1 MFNNFKYLVREG
13 LRNAWA
19 NRLMTFASVGVL
31 VCCLVLMGSA
41 VLVSVN
47 ITHVMELFEDKN
59 VVMVFLNDTVSG
71 SDATLTVA
79 DVQKKILTVDN
90 VDPENIEFVPKEKGF
105 SSLMDRFDEKL
116 KIIDT
121 LGDTANILPDAFK
134 VGFKDPTRY
143 ETTVQ
148 QLKNLPEVYT
158 VRDNREYAEKLMG
171 INQTVTVVGTWI
183 VGLLLVVSLFIITN
197 TIKLTMYVRKL
208 EISIMKSVGATD
220 WFIRMPF
227 LVEGIV
233 IIRMPFL
240 VEGIV
245 IGMTAGLISFGLVS
259 YIYSAAASSI
269 TDVLATGVLPYST
282 MLFKLLL
289 AFIGSGVLSGSI
301 GSLVSIRKYL
311 RNDGGLNDE

>member
-19 NRLMTFASVGVL
+19 NRLMTFASIGVL

-47 ITHVMELFEDKN
+47 ITHVMQLFDDKN
-59 VVMVFLNDTVSG
+59 VVMVFLNETVSG
-71 SDATLTVA
+71 SDAAMTVA
-79 DVQKKILTVDN
+79 DVQKKILSVDN

-105 SSLMDRFDEKL
+105 STLMDRFDEKL

-171 INQTVTVVGTWI
+171 INQTVTVVGAWI

-233 IIRMPFL
+233 IGLI
-240 VEGIV
+240 
-245 IGMTAGLISFGLVS
+245 AGLISFGLVS

-269 TDVLATGVLPYST
+269 TDVLATGVLPYSS

-289 AFIGSGVLSGSI
+289 AFIGSGVLSGAI
-301 GSLVSIRKYL
+301 GSFVSIRKYL

>member
-1 MFNNFKYLVREG
+1 MFNNLKYLVREG

-47 ITHVMELFEDKN
+47 ITHIMELFEDKN

-71 SDATLTVA
+71 SDANMTVA
-79 DVQKKILTVDN
+79 DVKNQILSI
-90 VDPENIEFVPKEKGF
+90 ENIDENNVEFIPKEKGF
-105 SSLMDRFDEKL
+105 SALMDRFDEKL
-116 KIIDT
+116 KIMDT

-148 QLKNLPEVYT
+148 QLKNLPVVYT
-158 VRDNREYAEKLMG
+158 VRDNREYAQKLMG

-227 LVEGIV
+227 LVEGIA
-233 IIRMPFL
+233 
-240 VEGIV
+240 
-245 IGMTAGLISFGLVS
+245 IGLAAGLISFGLVS

-269 TDVLATGVLPYST
+269 TDVLATGVLPYSS
-282 MLFKLLL
+282 MFGWLML
-289 AFIGSGVLSGSI
+289 AFLGSGVLSGAL

-311 RNDGGLNDE
+311 KNDGGLNDE

>member
-19 NRLMTFASVGVL
+19 NRLMTLASVGVL

-47 ITHVMELFEDKN
+47 ISHAMKWLQDQN
-59 VVMVFLNDTVSG
+59 VVMVFLNSTVSG
-71 SDATLTVA
+71 SDASYTVS
-79 DVQKKILTVDN
+79 DVRNQILSVDN
-90 VDPENIEFVPKEKGF
+90 VDENNVEFISKEKGF
-105 SSLMDRFDEKL
+105 QSLLDRFDEKL
-116 KIIDT
+116 KIIDS
-121 LGDTANILPDAFK
+121 LGDTANILPDAFR

-148 QLKNLPEVYT
+148 QLKNLDVVYT
-158 VRDNREYAEKLMG
+158 VRDNRKYAEKLMG
-171 INQTVTVVGTWI
+171 INKTVTVVGVWI

-197 TIKLTMYVRKL
+197 TIKLTMMVRKL

-233 IIRMPFL
+233 IGL
-240 VEGIV
+240 
-245 IGMTAGLISFGLVS
+245 TAGILSFALVS
-259 YIYSAAASSI
+259 YIYSAATSAISSI
-269 TDVLATGVLPYST
+269 MSAGALPYMS
-282 MLFKLLL
+282 MIWWLLL
-289 AFIGSGVLSGSI
+289 AFVGSGVLSGALGSLFSI
-301 GSLVSIRKYL
+301 GKYL
-311 RNDGGLNDE
+311 KDDGGVSGE

>member
-47 ITHVMELFEDKN
+47 ITHLMQLFEDKN
-59 VVMVFLNDTVSG
+59 VVMVFLNDTISG

-79 DVQKKILTVDN
+79 DVQNKILTIDN
-90 VDPENIEFVPKEKGF
+90 VDPDNIEFVPKEKGF

-171 INQTVTVVGTWI
+171 INQTVTVVGAWI

-233 IIRMPFL
+233 IGL
-240 VEGIV
+240 A
-245 IGMTAGLISFGLVS
+245 AGLISFGLVS

-269 TDVLATGVLPYST
+269 TDVLATGVLPYSS

-289 AFIGSGVLSGSI
+289 AFIGSGVFSGAI

>member
-1 MFNNFKYLVREG
+1 MYNNFKYLVREG
-13 LRNAWA
+13 FRNAWA

-47 ITHVMELFEDKN
+47 ISHIMELFEDKN

-90 VDPENIEFVPKEKGF
+90 VDPDNIEFVPKEKGF
-105 SSLMDRFDEKL
+105 STLMNRFDEKL

-233 IIRMPFL
+233 IGL
-240 VEGIV
+240 
-245 IGMTAGLISFGLVS
+245 TAGLISFGLVS

-269 TDVLATGVLPYST
+269 TDVLATGVLPYSS

-311 RNDGGLNDE
+311 RNDGGLYDE

>member
-1 MFNNFKYLVREG
+1 
-13 LRNAWA
+13 
-19 NRLMTFASVGVL
+19 MTFASVGVL

-47 ITHVMELFEDKN
+47 ITHLMQLFEDKN
-59 VVMVFLNDTVSG
+59 VVMVFLNDTISG

-79 DVQKKILTVDN
+79 DVQNKILTIDN
-90 VDPENIEFVPKEKGF
+90 VDPDNIEFVPKEKGF

-134 VGFKDPTRY
+134 VGFEDPTRY

-171 INQTVTVVGTWI
+171 INQTVTVVGAWI

-233 IIRMPFL
+233 IGL
-240 VEGIV
+240 A
-245 IGMTAGLISFGLVS
+245 AGLISFGLVS

-269 TDVLATGVLPYST
+269 TDVLATGVLPYSS

-289 AFIGSGVLSGSI
+289 AFIGSGVLSGAI

>member
-13 LRNAWA
+13 FRNAWA

-47 ITHVMELFEDKN
+47 ISHIMELFEDKN

-79 DVQKKILTVDN
+79 DVQKKILAVDN
-90 VDPENIEFVPKEKGF
+90 VDPDNIEFVPKEKGF
-105 SSLMDRFDEKL
+105 STLMNRFDEKL

-233 IIRMPFL
+233 IGL
-240 VEGIV
+240 
-245 IGMTAGLISFGLVS
+245 TAGLISFGLVS

-269 TDVLATGVLPYST
+269 TDVLATGVLPYSS
-282 MLFKLLL
+282 MLFKLLPPL
-289 AFIGSGVLSGSI
+289 
-301 GSLVSIRKYL
+301 
-311 RNDGGLNDE
+311 

>member
-105 SSLMDRFDEKL
+105 SSLLDRFDEKL

-171 INQTVTVVGTWI
+171 INQTVTVVGAWI

-233 IIRMPFL
+233 IGLI
-240 VEGIV
+240 
-245 IGMTAGLISFGLVS
+245 AGLISFGLVS

-269 TDVLATGVLPYST
+269 TDVLATGVLPYSS
-282 MLFKLLL
+282 MLINLLI

>member
-13 LRNAWA
+13 FRNAWV

-71 SDATLTVA
+71 SDATLTVN
-79 DVQKKILTVDN
+79 DVQQKILSVDN
-90 VDPENIEFVPKEKGF
+90 VDPDNIEFVPKEKGF

-171 INQTVTVVGTWI
+171 INQTVTVVGAWI

-227 LVEGIV
+227 LVEGI
-233 IIRMPFL
+233 IIGL
-240 VEGIV
+240 V
-245 IGMTAGLISFGLVS
+245 AGLISFGLVS

-269 TDVLATGVLPYST
+269 TNVLATGVMPYSS
-282 MLFKLLL
+282 MIVNLLI

>member
-47 ITHVMELFEDKN
+47 ISHVMELFEDKN
-59 VVMVFLNDTVSG
+59 VVMVFLNNTVSG

-79 DVQKKILTVDN
+79 DVQKKIISVDN
-90 VDPENIEFVPKEKGF
+90 VDPDNVEFVPKEKGF

-171 INQTVTVVGTWI
+171 INQTVTVVGAWI

-233 IIRMPFL
+233 IGL
-240 VEGIV
+240 A
-245 IGMTAGLISFGLVS
+245 AGLISFGLVS

-269 TDVLATGVLPYST
+269 TNVLATGVLPYSS

-311 RNDGGLNDE
+311 RNDGGLNNE

>member
-47 ITHVMELFEDKN
+47 ITHVMQLFEDKN
-59 VVMVFLNDTVSG
+59 VVMVFLNDTISG

-79 DVQKKILTVDN
+79 DVQNKILTIDN
-90 VDPENIEFVPKEKGF
+90 VDPDNIEFVPKEKGF

-171 INQTVTVVGTWI
+171 INQTVTVVGAWI

-233 IIRMPFL
+233 IGL
-240 VEGIV
+240 A
-245 IGMTAGLISFGLVS
+245 AGLISFGLVS

-269 TDVLATGVLPYST
+269 TDVLATGVLPYSS

-289 AFIGSGVLSGSI
+289 AFIGSGVLSGAI

>member
-79 DVQKKILTVDN
+79 DVQKKSLTVDN

-105 SSLMDRFDEKL
+105 SSLLDRFDEKL

-121 LGDTANILPDAFK
+121 LGDTAIILPDAFK

-171 INQTVTVVGTWI
+171 INQTVTVVGAWI

-197 TIKLTMYVRKL
+197 TIKLTMCVRML

-233 IIRMPFL
+233 IGLI
-240 VEGIV
+240 
-245 IGMTAGLISFGLVS
+245 AGLISFGLVS

-269 TDVLATGVLPYST
+269 TDVLATGVLPYSS
-282 MLFKLLL
+282 MLFNLLI
-289 AFIGSGVLSGSI
+289 AFIGSGVLSGSV

>member
-13 LRNAWA
+13 FRNAWA

-41 VLVSVN
+41 VLVSFN
-47 ITHVMELFEDKN
+47 ITHIMELFEDKN

-90 VDPENIEFVPKEKGF
+90 VDPDNIEFVPKEKGF

-158 VRDNREYAEKLMG
+158 VRDNREYAEKLMR

-233 IIRMPFL
+233 IGL
-240 VEGIV
+240 
-245 IGMTAGLISFGLVS
+245 TAGLISFGLVS

>member
-105 SSLMDRFDEKL
+105 SSLLDRFDEKL

-121 LGDTANILPDAFK
+121 LGDTANIRPDAFK

-171 INQTVTVVGTWI
+171 INQTVTVVGAWI

-233 IIRMPFL
+233 IGLI
-240 VEGIV
+240 
-245 IGMTAGLISFGLVS
+245 AGLISFGLVS

-269 TDVLATGVLPYST
+269 TDVLATGVLPYSS
-282 MLFKLLL
+282 MLINLLI

>member
-13 LRNAWA
+13 FRNAWA
-19 NRLMTFASVGVL
+19 NRLMTLASVGVL

-41 VLVSVN
+41 ILVSVN
-47 ITHVMELFEDKN
+47 ISNIMHLFEEKN
-59 VVMVFLNDTVSG
+59 VVMVFLNDTVSS
-71 SDATLTVA
+71 SDASMTVE
-79 DVQKKILTVDN
+79 DVKKQILSVDN
-90 VDPENIEFVPKEKGF
+90 IDSENIEFIPKEKGF
-105 SSLMDRFDEKL
+105 STLMSRFDENL

-121 LGDTANILPDAFK
+121 LGDTANILPDAFR

-143 ETTVQ
+143 ETTVE
-148 QLKNLPEVYT
+148 QLKNLPVVYT

-227 LVEGIV
+227 LVEGI
-233 IIRMPFL
+233 IIGL
-240 VEGIV
+240 S
-245 IGMTAGLISFGLVS
+245 AGLISFGLVS
-259 YIYSAAASSI
+259 YIYSAAASAIS
-269 TDVLATGVLPYST
+269 DVLATGALPYRSMFLK
-282 MLFKLLL
+282 MLG
-289 AFIGSGVLSGSI
+289 AFLGSGILSGTI

>member
-19 NRLMTFASVGVL
+19 NRLMTLASVGVL

-47 ITHVMELFEDKN
+47 ISHAMKWLQDQN
-59 VVMVFLNDTVSG
+59 VVMVFLNSTVSG
-71 SDATLTVA
+71 SDASYTVS
-79 DVQKKILTVDN
+79 DVRNQILSVDN
-90 VDPENIEFVPKEKGF
+90 VDENNVEFISKEKGF
-105 SSLMDRFDEKL
+105 QSLLDRFDEKL
-116 KIIDT
+116 KIIDS
-121 LGDTANILPDAFK
+121 LGDTANILPDAFR

-148 QLKNLPEVYT
+148 QLKNLDVVYT
-158 VRDNREYAEKLMG
+158 VRDNRKYAEKLMG
-171 INQTVTVVGTWI
+171 INKTVTVVGVWI

-197 TIKLTMYVRKL
+197 TIKLTMMVRKL

-233 IIRMPFL
+233 IGL
-240 VEGIV
+240 
-245 IGMTAGLISFGLVS
+245 TAGILSFALVS
-259 YIYSAAASSI
+259 YIYSAATSAISSI
-269 TDVLATGVLPYST
+269 MSAGALPYMS
-282 MLFKLLL
+282 MIWWLLL
-289 AFIGSGVLSGSI
+289 AFLGSGVLSGTI

>member
-13 LRNAWA
+13 FRNAWA

-47 ITHVMELFEDKN
+47 ISHIMELFEDKN

-90 VDPENIEFVPKEKGF
+90 VDPDNIEFVPKEKGF
-105 SSLMDRFDEKL
+105 STLMNRFDEKL

-233 IIRMPFL
+233 IGL
-240 VEGIV
+240 
-245 IGMTAGLISFGLVS
+245 TAGLISFGLVS

-269 TDVLATGVLPYST
+269 TDVLATGVLPYSS

-311 RNDGGLNDE
+311 RNDGGLYDE

>member
-13 LRNAWA
+13 FRNAWA

-47 ITHVMELFEDKN
+47 ISHIMELFEDKN

-90 VDPENIEFVPKEKGF
+90 VDPDNIEFVPKEKGF
-105 SSLMDRFDEKL
+105 STLMNRFDEKL

-233 IIRMPFL
+233 IGL
-240 VEGIV
+240 
-245 IGMTAGLISFGLVS
+245 TAGLISFGLVS

-269 TDVLATGVLPYST
+269 TDVLATGVLPYSS

>member
-13 LRNAWA
+13 FRNAWV

-71 SDATLTVA
+71 SDATLTVN
-79 DVQKKILTVDN
+79 DVQQKILSVDN
-90 VDPENIEFVPKEKGF
+90 VDPDNIEFVPKEKGF

-171 INQTVTVVGTWI
+171 INQTVTVVGAWI

-233 IIRMPFL
+233 IGLI
-240 VEGIV
+240 
-245 IGMTAGLISFGLVS
+245 AGLISFGLVS

-269 TDVLATGVLPYST
+269 TDVLATGVLPYSS
-282 MLFKLLL
+282 MLFNLLI

>member
-31 VCCLVLMGSA
+31 VYCLVLMGSA

-105 SSLMDRFDEKL
+105 STLMDRFDEKP

-171 INQTVTVVGTWI
+171 INQTVTVVGAWI

-233 IIRMPFL
+233 IGLI
-240 VEGIV
+240 
-245 IGMTAGLISFGLVS
+245 AGLISFGLVS

-269 TDVLATGVLPYST
+269 TDVLATGVLPYSS

-289 AFIGSGVLSGSI
+289 AFIGSGVLSGAI
-301 GSLVSIRKYL
+301 GSFVSIRKYL

>member
-1 MFNNFKYLVREG
+1 MFNNLKYLVREG
-13 LRNAWA
+13 LRNALA

-47 ITHVMELFEDKN
+47 ITHIMALFEDKN

-71 SDATLTVA
+71 SDANMTVA
-79 DVQKKILTVDN
+79 DVKNQILSI
-90 VDPENIEFVPKEKGF
+90 ENIDENNVEFIPKEKGF
-105 SSLMDRFDEKL
+105 SALMDRFDEKL
-116 KIIDT
+116 KIMDT

-148 QLKNLPEVYT
+148 QLKNLPVVYT
-158 VRDNREYAEKLMG
+158 VRDNREYAQKLMG

-227 LVEGIV
+227 LVEGIA
-233 IIRMPFL
+233 
-240 VEGIV
+240 
-245 IGMTAGLISFGLVS
+245 IGLAAGLISFGLVS

-269 TDVLATGVLPYST
+269 TDVLATGVLPYSS
-282 MLFKLLL
+282 MFGWLML
-289 AFIGSGVLSGSI
+289 AFLGSGVLSGAL

-311 RNDGGLNDE
+311 KNDGGLNDE

>member
-47 ITHVMELFEDKN
+47 ITHLMQLFEDKN
-59 VVMVFLNDTVSG
+59 VVMVFLNDTISG

-79 DVQKKILTVDN
+79 DVQNKILTIDN
-90 VDPENIEFVPKEKGF
+90 VDPDNIEFVPKEKGF

-171 INQTVTVVGTWI
+171 INQTVTVVGAWI

-233 IIRMPFL
+233 IGL
-240 VEGIV
+240 A
-245 IGMTAGLISFGLVS
+245 AGLISFGLVS

-269 TDVLATGVLPYST
+269 TDVLATGVLPYSS

-289 AFIGSGVLSGSI
+289 AFIGSGVLSGAI

>member
-41 VLVSVN
+41 ILVSVN
-47 ITHVMELFEDKN
+47 ITHIMQLFEDKN

-71 SDATLTVA
+71 SDATMTVA
-79 DVQKKILTVDN
+79 DVQKKILSVDN
-90 VDPENIEFVPKEKGF
+90 VDPDNIEFIPKEKGF

-134 VGFKDPTRY
+134 VGFRDPTRY

-158 VRDNREYAEKLMG
+158 VRDNREYAQKLMG
-171 INQTVTVVGTWI
+171 INQTVTVVGAWI

-227 LVEGIV
+227 LVEGI
-233 IIRMPFL
+233 IIGL
-240 VEGIV
+240 V
-245 IGMTAGLISFGLVS
+245 AGLISFGLVS

-269 TDVLATGVLPYST
+269 TNVLATGVMPYSS
-282 MLFKLLL
+282 MIVNLLI

>member
-19 NRLMTFASVGVL
+19 NRLMTFASIGVL

-47 ITHVMELFEDKN
+47 ITHVMQLFDDKN
-59 VVMVFLNDTVSG
+59 VVMVFLNETVSG
-71 SDATLTVA
+71 SDAAMTVA
-79 DVQKKILTVDN
+79 DVQKKILSVDN

-105 SSLMDRFDEKL
+105 STLMDRFDEKL

-233 IIRMPFL
+233 IGL
-240 VEGIV
+240 
-245 IGMTAGLISFGLVS
+245 TAGLISFGLVS

>member
-1 MFNNFKYLVREG
+1 MFNNLKYLVREG

-19 NRLMTFASVGVL
+19 NRLMTLASVGVL

-47 ITHVMELFEDKN
+47 ITNIMELFEDQN

-71 SDATLTVA
+71 SDKSLTVA
-79 DVQKKILTVDN
+79 DVQQQILSVDN
-90 VDPENIEFVPKEKGF
+90 VDENNIEFIPKEKGF
-105 SSLMDRFDEKL
+105 STLMDRFDEKL
-116 KIIDT
+116 RIMDT
-121 LGDTANILPDAFK
+121 LGDTANILPDAFR

-148 QLKNLPEVYT
+148 QLKDLPVVYT

-197 TIKLTMYVRKL
+197 TLKLTMYVRKL

-227 LVEGIV
+227 LVEGV
-233 IIRMPFL
+233 
-240 VEGIV
+240 V
-245 IGMTAGLISFGLVS
+245 IGLAAGIISFGLVS
-259 YIYSAAASSI
+259 YIYSAAASAIS
-269 TDVLATGVLPYST
+269 DVLATGALPYGS
-282 MLFKLLL
+282 MVGWMLL
-289 AFIGSGVLSGSI
+289 AFIGSGVLSGAI

-311 RNDGGLNDE
+311 RNDGGINDE

>member
-171 INQTVTVVGTWI
+171 INQTVTVVGAWI

-233 IIRMPFL
+233 IGLI
-240 VEGIV
+240 
-245 IGMTAGLISFGLVS
+245 AGLISFGLVS

-269 TDVLATGVLPYST
+269 TDVLATGVLPYSS
-282 MLFKLLL
+282 MLFNLMI

>member
-59 VVMVFLNDTVSG
+59 VVMVFLNDTVSD

-171 INQTVTVVGTWI
+171 INQTVTVVGAWI

-233 IIRMPFL
+233 IGLI
-240 VEGIV
+240 
-245 IGMTAGLISFGLVS
+245 AGLISFGLVS

-269 TDVLATGVLPYST
+269 TDVLATGVLPYSS
-282 MLFKLLL
+282 MLFNLLI

>member
-47 ITHVMELFEDKN
+47 ITHIMELFEDKN

-71 SDATLTVA
+71 SDTTMTVA

-90 VDPENIEFVPKEKGF
+90 VDPDNIEFVPKEKGF

-116 KIIDT
+116 KIMDT

-171 INQTVTVVGTWI
+171 INQTVTVVGAWI

-233 IIRMPFL
+233 IGL
-240 VEGIV
+240 V
-245 IGMTAGLISFGLVS
+245 AGLISFGLVS

-269 TDVLATGVLPYST
+269 TDVLATGVLPYTS
-282 MLFKLLL
+282 MLFNLLL
-289 AFIGSGVLSGSI
+289 AFIGSGVLSGAI

>member
-13 LRNAWA
+13 FRNAWA

-47 ITHVMELFEDKN
+47 ISHIMELFEDKN

-79 DVQKKILTVDN
+79 DVQKKILAVDN
-90 VDPENIEFVPKEKGF
+90 VDPDNIEFVPKEKGF
-105 SSLMDRFDEKL
+105 STLMNRFDEKL

-233 IIRMPFL
+233 IGL
-240 VEGIV
+240 
-245 IGMTAGLISFGLVS
+245 TAGLISFGLVS

-269 TDVLATGVLPYST
+269 TDVLATGVLPYSS

-311 RNDGGLNDE
+311 RNDGGLYDE

>member
-171 INQTVTVVGTWI
+171 INQTVTVVGAGI

-233 IIRMPFL
+233 IGLI
-240 VEGIV
+240 
-245 IGMTAGLISFGLVS
+245 AGLISFGLVS

-269 TDVLATGVLPYST
+269 TDVLATGVLPYSS
-282 MLFKLLL
+282 MLFNLLI
-289 AFIGSGVLSGSI
+289 AFIGSGVLSGSV

>member
-47 ITHVMELFEDKN
+47 ISHVMELFEDKN

-79 DVQKKILTVDN
+79 DVQKKIISVDN
-90 VDPENIEFVPKEKGF
+90 VDPDNVEFVPKEKGF

-171 INQTVTVVGTWI
+171 INQTVTVVGAWI

-233 IIRMPFL
+233 IGL
-240 VEGIV
+240 A
-245 IGMTAGLISFGLVS
+245 AGLISFGLVS

-269 TDVLATGVLPYST
+269 TNVLATGVLPYSS

-311 RNDGGLNDE
+311 RNDGGLNNE

>member
-171 INQTVTVVGTWI
+171 INQTVTVVGAWI

-233 IIRMPFL
+233 IGLI
-240 VEGIV
+240 
-245 IGMTAGLISFGLVS
+245 AGLISFGLVS

-269 TDVLATGVLPYST
+269 TDVLATGVLPYSS
-282 MLFKLLL
+282 MLFNLLI
-289 AFIGSGVLSGSI
+289 AFIGSGVLSGSV

>member
-13 LRNAWA
+13 FRNAWA

-47 ITHVMELFEDKN
+47 ISHIMELFE
-59 VVMVFLNDTVSG
+59 
-71 SDATLTVA
+71 
-79 DVQKKILTVDN
+79 
-90 VDPENIEFVPKEKGF
+90 
-105 SSLMDRFDEKL
+105 
-116 KIIDT
+116 
-121 LGDTANILPDAFK
+121 DAFK

-233 IIRMPFL
+233 IGL
-240 VEGIV
+240 
-245 IGMTAGLISFGLVS
+245 TAGLISFGLVS

-269 TDVLATGVLPYST
+269 TDVLATGVLPYSS

-311 RNDGGLNDE
+311 RNDGGLYDE

>member
-19 NRLMTFASVGVL
+19 NRLMTFASIGVL

-47 ITHVMELFEDKN
+47 ITHIMRLFEDKN

-79 DVQKKILTVDN
+79 DVQKKILSVDN
-90 VDPENIEFVPKEKGF
+90 VDPDNIEFIPKEKGF

-134 VGFKDPTRY
+134 VGFRDPTRY

-158 VRDNREYAEKLMG
+158 VRDNREYAQKLMG
-171 INQTVTVVGTWI
+171 INQTVTVVGAWI

-227 LVEGIV
+227 LVEGI
-233 IIRMPFL
+233 IIGL
-240 VEGIV
+240 V
-245 IGMTAGLISFGLVS
+245 AGLISFGLVS

-269 TDVLATGVLPYST
+269 TNVLATGVMPYSS
-282 MLFKLLL
+282 MIVNLLI